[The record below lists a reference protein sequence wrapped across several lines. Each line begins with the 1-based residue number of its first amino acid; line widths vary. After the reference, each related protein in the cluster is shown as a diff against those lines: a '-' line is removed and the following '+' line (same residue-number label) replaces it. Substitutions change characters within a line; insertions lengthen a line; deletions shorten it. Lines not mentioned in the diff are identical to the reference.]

1 MLDSTQI
8 TDNITMYAKTN
19 YKRFRIE
26 GAKSIR
32 SETFSGFIKAEVK
45 LSRSIKKI
53 EEHSFEKC
61 SCNYAKQV
69 LVPIEEI
76 KTLVKNSGYPLGSI
90 KMYQP

>member
-1 MLDSTQI
+1 
-8 TDNITMYAKTN
+8 MYAKTN

-26 GAKSIR
+26 GTKSIR

-61 SCNYAKQV
+61 SCNYAKKCLFQ
-69 LVPIEEI
+69 L
-76 KTLVKNSGYPLGSI
+76 KR
-90 KMYQP
+90 